1 MRRVFSTTVRVAS
14 RSTGSP
20 RGNIQTPLYM
30 RGPGESSGVFALDS
44 ALDELAYKLKIDP
57 LEMRIRNHADRDPSN
72 NLPFSSK
79 SLLECYRLGAEK
91 FGWSRRKP
99 EPRSMRDGRY
109 LIGMGM

>member
-44 ALDELAYKLKIDP
+44 AMDELAYKLKIDP
-57 LEMRIRNHADRDPSN
+57 LELRIRNHADKDPGSG
-72 NLPFSSK
+72 LPGSSR
-79 SLLECYRLGAEK
+79 SLRECYRRGAEA
-91 FGWSRRKP
+91 FGWSRRRP

-109 LIGMGM
+109 LVGMG